1 MCNFQQMQPNCIQ
14 YFLIFDSFMKLIVI
28 ILSIYTVVLT
38 AIPCDDVFINDTQQ
52 EMSIS
57 QSSEDVNH
65 HGFDLCSPFCS
76 CVCCASFFTE
86 HQIYQEILPSKI
98 STKELNALNNTFFSN
113 NYFSKIYQPP
123 RV

>member
-1 MCNFQQMQPNCIQ
+1 
-14 YFLIFDSFMKLIVI
+14 MKLIVI

-38 AIPCDDVFINDTQQ
+38 AMPCDDVFIDDLQQ
-52 EMSIS
+52 ELSIS
-57 QSSEDVNH
+57 QSSDDINH
-65 HGFDLCSPFCS
+65 NTFDLCSPFCS

-86 HQIYQEILPSKI
+86 QLIYQEALQTKI
-98 STKELNALNNTFFSN
+98 AVKELCNFSNTSFSN

>member
-1 MCNFQQMQPNCIQ
+1 
-14 YFLIFDSFMKLIVI
+14 MKLIVI

-38 AIPCDDVFINDTQQ
+38 AIPCDDVFINDKQQ

-57 QSSEDVNH
+57 QSSDDVNH
-65 HGFDLCSPFCS
+65 NTFDLCSPFCS

-86 HQIYQEILPSKI
+86 QPIYDEVLQTKI
-98 STKELNALNNTFFSN
+98 AVKELCTFSNTSFAN